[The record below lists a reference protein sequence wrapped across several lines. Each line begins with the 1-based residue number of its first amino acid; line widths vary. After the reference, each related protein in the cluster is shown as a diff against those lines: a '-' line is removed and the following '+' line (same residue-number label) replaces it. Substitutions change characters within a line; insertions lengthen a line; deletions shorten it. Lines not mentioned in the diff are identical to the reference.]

1 MSEYKKNSL
10 TLSGAV
16 SMGTGV
22 MIGAAIFALIGQVA
36 ELSGPWFPVAFGG
49 GAIIAAFSSYAYV
62 KMSNAYP
69 SAGGIG
75 MYLVK
80 AYGKRPIS
88 AFAALL
94 MVFAMIINQSLTAR
108 TFGTY
113 TLQLFDIPQ
122 NTFWALILGVL
133 LLLSIFLINLAGNKA
148 IQKTSFV
155 MALVKVSGIAIFAIG
170 GLWVAGFSF
179 GEAIPKEISG
189 EYGLVDY
196 IGALA
201 LAVLAYAGFTTITN
215 SGEEITKPHKNV
227 GLAIIF
233 SLGIA
238 TIIYLLVAFAVSSNL
253 SVDKIIQAKDYA
265 LAEAAKPAFGNYGL
279 WFTVGIAIV
288 ATVSGVLANVF
299 AVSRMTAM
307 LTKMKLIPHS
317 HLGMSGRIQKHMLV
331 YIVVIAIALTVLLDL
346 TRIASIGI
354 IFYLVMDII
363 IQWDV
368 LRNLRKEV
376 KANPLIIIIAI
387 VLDLVVLSAFVWV
400 KVSNDLLVAVVA
412 LGLMILIF
420 GGEKWFLSWEWAE
433 ARNRVFW

>member
-22 MIGAAIFALIGQVA
+22 MIGAAIFALVGQVA

-80 AYGKRPIS
+80 AYGKRTVS

-113 TLQLFDIPQ
+113 TLQLFDVPQ
-122 NTFWALILGVL
+122 NTFWAPLLGVL

-148 IQKTSFV
+148 IQKTSFL
-155 MALVKVSGIAIFAIG
+155 MALVKVGGIAIFAIG
-170 GLWVAGFSF
+170 GLWVAGFNF

-189 EYGLVDY
+189 EYGPVDY

-215 SGEEITKPHKNV
+215 SGEEIKQPHKNV
-227 GLAIIF
+227 GRAIVI

-238 TIIYLLVAFAVSSNL
+238 TMIYLLVAFAVSSNL
-253 SVDKIIQAKDYA
+253 SVHKIIQAKDYA
-265 LAEAAKPAFGNYGL
+265 LAEAATPAFGNYGL

-331 YIVVIAIALTVLLDL
+331 YVVALAILLTILFDL

-363 IQWDV
+363 IQWGV
-368 LRNLRKEV
+368 LRKLRKEV

-387 VLDLVVLSAFVWV
+387 VLDLVVLIAFVWV
-400 KVSNDLLVAVVA
+400 KVSNDLLVAAVA
-412 LGLMILIF
+412 IGLMILIF
-420 GGEKWFLSWEWAE
+420 GGEKWFLS
-433 ARNRVFW
+433 RNNNLLENINS